1 MASTLGFEPVP
12 HWWEASALTTAS
24 PLLPVTLHLSRREF
38 KVPHR
43 SFVLQT
49 ADDGLLSLASRD
61 SGSVTPDI
69 DFSRLL
75 CLDLSLAFWV
85 S

>member
-1 MASTLGFEPVP
+1 MASTPGVEPGP

-49 ADDGLLSLASRD
+49 AHDDGLLSSRD

-75 CLDLSLAFWV
+75 CLDLSLTSWV